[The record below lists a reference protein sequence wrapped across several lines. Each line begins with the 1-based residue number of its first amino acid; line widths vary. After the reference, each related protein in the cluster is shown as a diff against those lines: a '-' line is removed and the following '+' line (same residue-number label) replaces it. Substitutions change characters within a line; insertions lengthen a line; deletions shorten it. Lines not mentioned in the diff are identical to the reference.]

1 MRSFWH
7 TGYVVSSLTFL
18 ALVYVEWQVP
28 GFVSSVFPIYIV
40 LVIALVCGIGALV
53 ASSAA
58 RAQHRR
64 SQIVALAIG
73 IVGSL
78 LVFNAADAFGAF
90 RLVLAIIVL
99 VLPLLLLK
107 ALSDVKE

>member
-1 MRSFWH
+1 MRSLWY

-40 LVIALVCGIGALV
+40 LLLALVCGVGALV
-53 ASSAA
+53 TSSEA
-58 RAQHRR
+58 RALSGRA
-64 SQIVALAIG
+64 QILALAIG
-73 IVGSL
+73 IAGSL
-78 LVFNAADAFGAF
+78 LVFHAADAFGAF

-107 ALSDVKE
+107 ALSDVKD

>member
-1 MRSFWH
+1 MRSLWY
-7 TGYVVSSLTFL
+7 TGYVAASLTFL

-40 LVIALVCGIGALV
+40 LLIALVCGVGALV
-53 ASSAA
+53 TSSGA
-58 RAQHRR
+58 RVLHRR
-64 SQIVALAIG
+64 AHIIALTVG
-73 IVGSL
+73 IAGAL
-78 LVFNAADAFGAF
+78 LVFQAADAFGAF

-99 VLPLLLLK
+99 VLPSLLLK